1 MGRFAQSH
9 TLAVFSAT
17 LLIALPRIAEAQVI
31 RGTVTDAAGAPAA
44 GAVITLVKPAAIDS
58 LPGTDVGTVL
68 ADATG
73 AYSLTT
79 PVPGVWRV
87 VVRRIGSRPFRSA
100 LLALSSAE
108 TRRLDIQLEA
118 FSPTITGIALP
129 EVRVTRATP
138 CRNNT
143 ADAIRIATLWNDART
158 ALLAAEAT
166 RADTSIPT
174 LLVRYVRQL
183 DPQSLAILDE
193 SLLLFDHKDAGH
205 TRGFRSLSGDS
216 LSTIGYWRQL
226 NASTNAFYGPDGAA
240 LLSEAFV
247 RDHCFDLAD
256 ATTEMP
262 DAVGLLFQPIPE
274 RRAGFQSQIRGA
286 VSISRR
292 PPDIRGA
299 VWFEAATSR
308 LQRIEFNW
316 TTLPGNAPTLNL
328 GGELVFAWNKSGA
341 VQVDRWRLRMPQ
353 DIVTISFMTGPSRR
367 TGIVEEGGVVFA
379 DTSAVGAGTA
389 TVRGDLR
396 VDGRRALG
404 GAVVRVLGT
413 SLATITDEQGRFVL
427 HDVPAGLRMLVADH
441 PSTNTFGLRTA
452 MLQVLVD
459 SGGNRNVSLRALNQ
473 EKVATSL
480 CGANAAASGS
490 AILRVVV
497 VDSASAQPVGGV
509 SVRLFRKDREED
521 FTREVETD
529 ASGAALF
536 CGVPPFRVL
545 MATGQGGAVLL
556 SEFSLSRGQLA
567 SRQLWIQ
574 R

>member
-1 MGRFAQSH
+1 MGRARFA
-9 TLAVFSAT
+9 AVVLT
-17 LLIALPRIAEAQVI
+17 VIVPRFLMAQVI
-31 RGTVTDAAGAPAA
+31 RGTITDAAGAPAV

-58 LPGTDVGTVL
+58 LPGTDVGSVL

-73 AYSLTT
+73 EYSLTT

-87 VVRRIGSRPFRSA
+87 VVRRIGSRPFRSV
-100 LLALSSAE
+100 LLVVSAAE
-108 TRRLDIQLEA
+108 TRRLDVQLEA

-166 RADTSIPT
+166 RADTSVPT

-183 DPQSLAILDE
+183 DPQSLTILDE
-193 SLLLFDHKDAGH
+193 SLLLFDHQDAGH

-328 GGELVFAWNKSGA
+328 GGELVFGWNKSGA

-367 TGIVEEGGVVFA
+367 TGIVEEGGIVFA
-379 DTSAVGAGTA
+379 DSSAVGAGTA
-389 TVRGDLR
+389 NVRGDLR
-396 VDGRRALG
+396 EGRRALG

-413 SLATITDEQGRFVL
+413 SLATITDEQGRFEL
-427 HDVPAGLRMLVADH
+427 RDVPAGLRVLVADH
-441 PSTNTFGLRTA
+441 PSTNIFGVRTA
-452 MLQVLVD
+452 MLQVLLD
-459 SGGNRNVSLRALNQ
+459 GGANRDVSLRAMNQ
-473 EKVATSL
+473 EKVATRL
-480 CGANAAASGS
+480 CGANALSDGA

-497 VDSASAQPVGGV
+497 ADSATAQPVGGFRI
-509 SVRLFRKDREED
+509 RLRRKDREED

-536 CGVPPFRVL
+536 CGVPAYRDL
-545 MATGQGGAVLL
+545 IATGQGGVVLL